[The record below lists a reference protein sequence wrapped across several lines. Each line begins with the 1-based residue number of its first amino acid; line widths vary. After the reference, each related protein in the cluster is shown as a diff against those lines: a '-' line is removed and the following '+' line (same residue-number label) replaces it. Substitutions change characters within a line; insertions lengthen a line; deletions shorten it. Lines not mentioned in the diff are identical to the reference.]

1 MKVAAADA
9 AIRCHARSPM
19 SALLFLISLLRTL
32 VEVALLSLLAQ
43 GIVGLLSGAA
53 RQANPVYRVLALVS
67 APALR
72 ASRFVAGGVCPERRL
87 PLLAFLLLFSLWI
100 GLAWLKLSLSAPV

>member
-1 MKVAAADA
+1 
-9 AIRCHARSPM
+9 M
-19 SALLFLISLLRTL
+19 SALVFLISVLRTL

-72 ASRFVAGGVCPERRL
+72 ASRLVTGGRCPERRL
-87 PLLAFLLLFSLWI
+87 PVLAFLLLFALWI
-100 GLAWLKLSLSAPV
+100 GLAWLKLSLSTTV